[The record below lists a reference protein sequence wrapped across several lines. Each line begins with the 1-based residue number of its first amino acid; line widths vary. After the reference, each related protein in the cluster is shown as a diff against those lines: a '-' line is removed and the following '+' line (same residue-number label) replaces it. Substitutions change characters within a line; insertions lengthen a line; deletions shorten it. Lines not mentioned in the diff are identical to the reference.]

1 MANLTLDESKFRIFC
16 SNREEIGTATTR
28 VWGYISLSGV
38 GDFDPQCSVIWKASD

>member
-38 GDFDPQCSVIWKASD
+38 GDLVKIDETD